1 MERPVARTPP
11 SAGRRANQSGNKLE
25 ALVSTVLTQSGYV
38 EVPRPTLLTAPE
50 PKRFTRQ
57 WPIGPGVYGT
67 PIKVDFA
74 VIGSPALPDGLI
86 VEVKWQSV
94 SGSVDEKLPYLALN
108 IEQRFSFPTMVVID
122 GSGWKHGAID
132 WLKGRVPHI
141 ANLFAVYSMSEF
153 IAWSNQ
159 FL

>member
-1 MERPVARTPP
+1 MASLPP

-38 EVPRPTLLTAPE
+38 EVPRAVLLTASE
-50 PKRFTRQ
+50 PKRFARQ
-57 WPIGPGVYGT
+57 WPIGQGIYGT

-74 VIGSPALPDGLI
+74 VMGLPSAPNGLI

-108 IEQRFSFPTMVVID
+108 IDQRFPLPAIVVID

-132 WLKGRVPHI
+132 WLRRQVPRI
-141 ANLFAVYSMSEF
+141 PNLFAVYSMSEF

-159 FL
+159 SL